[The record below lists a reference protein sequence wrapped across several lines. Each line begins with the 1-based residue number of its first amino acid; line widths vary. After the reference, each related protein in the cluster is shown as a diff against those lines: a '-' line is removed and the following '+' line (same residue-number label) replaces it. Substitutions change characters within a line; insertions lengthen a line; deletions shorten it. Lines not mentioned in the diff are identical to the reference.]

1 MSGPTLH
8 TATEDSVA
16 ILTLDRPPMNAL
28 DQAFCATITEAFER
42 VAGDESI
49 RAVVLTGNGPAFS
62 AGVDLQI
69 VPDLDFPAQDDLINA
84 INRMVTTLYGAPV
97 PVVAAV
103 NGHAIAGGAVL
114 ALCADYRV
122 ASPSG
127 RHGLSEIAVGVRFPA
142 TTLEAVLAELDAG
155 AARRLIF
162 SGALVD
168 SEEARALGLYDE
180 VAEAPLERALEVART
195 WSAHSRGI
203 YADVKAAV
211 RRQALARMTEAVA
224 GGDPLAGDWLSDETR
239 ALARSRLG
247 R

>member
-8 TATEDSVA
+8 TATEGSVA

-28 DQAFCATITEAFER
+28 DQAFCETITGAFER
-42 VAGDESI
+42 IAEDEAI

-69 VPDLDFPAQDDLINA
+69 VPDLDFPAQDALIEA
-84 INRMVTTLYGAPV
+84 INRMVTALYGAPV

-114 ALCADYRV
+114 AMCADYRV
-122 ASPSG
+122 ASTDG
-127 RHGLSEIAVGVRFPA
+127 RHGLSEISVGVRFPA

-162 SGALVD
+162 SGTLVD

-180 VAEAPLERALEVART
+180 VAQRPLERALEVART

-211 RRQALARMTEAVA
+211 RRQALARMAEAVA
-224 GGDPLAGDWLSDETR
+224 GGDPLAGRWLSEETR

>member
-1 MSGPTLH
+1 MSEPTLH
-8 TATEDSVA
+8 TATEGSVA

-28 DQAFCATITEAFER
+28 DEAFCRTITDAFER
-42 VAGDESI
+42 VAADESI
-49 RAVVLTGNGPAFS
+49 RAVVLTGNGRAFS

-69 VPDLDFPAQDDLINA
+69 VPDLDVSAQDVLIDA

-168 SEEARALGLYDE
+168 SDEARTLGLYDE
-180 VAEAPLERALEVART
+180 VAEQPLERALEVARAWAT
-195 WSAHSRGI
+195 HSRGI
-203 YADVKAAV
+203 YADVKSAV
-211 RRQALARMTEAVA
+211 RERALARMREAVT
-224 GGDPLAGDWLSDETR
+224 GGDPLAGHWLSDETR
-239 ALARSRLG
+239 ALARSRLS